1 MTKDIETSLLSDL
14 NFCVIDLETT
24 GGNLKTDR
32 IIEIGLVHIF
42 NYKVISSK
50 SYFVNPQK
58 KIPDFI
64 QKLTNISE
72 DDVKDAPI
80 IDHIIDEIREYIGEK
95 IVVAHNISFDI
106 PFFNAVLKKLKK
118 KPLKNNILCT
128 NVMTKHLIPG
138 ITNSNLPY
146 LCDIFNIKHG
156 RAHHAHDDAIAT
168 AELLVTYLKVFEE
181 RGIRKVNQLYYPR
194 NKFEFDKYHENFI
207 GEESW
212 MNLKKKIENLSTP
225 FFLSLKGKSGE
236 ILFASY
242 FDDSKQFEEEFQSIK
257 GLKLP
262 ISIVSLKLY
271 GSSLEALLHLKES
284 YIKCSATTRT
294 IIQQFLWL
302 RPHINAVKENI
313 KVLVSSWDK
322 DYYHNLQTLFLKK
335 YYLVLTRHLIDGQL
349 MLLHSPLY
357 SYRTST
363 IFKFVSQKRKLF
375 QHIDQHTKKD
385 HSYHKINDKTF
396 ADYNFSLIVLAH
408 MMLAEESK
416 DCLVISHQELST
428 GAESLENKIQK
439 FMDKS
444 KVRHRYP
451 MHHL

>member
-1 MTKDIETSLLSDL
+1 MTKEINSSILADL
-14 NFCVIDLETT
+14 HFCVIDLETT

-32 IIEIGLVHIF
+32 IIEIGLVHMF
-42 NYKVISSK
+42 NYKVVTSK

-80 IDHIIDEIREYIGEK
+80 IDNIIDEIREFIGDK

-106 PFFNAVLKKLKK
+106 PFFNSVLKKLKK

-168 AELLVTYLKVFEE
+168 ADLLLTYLKVFEE

-194 NKFEFDKYHENFI
+194 NKFEFDKYHENVS

-212 MNLKKKIENLSTP
+212 VILRKKIENLSTP

-242 FDDSKQFEEEFQSIK
+242 FDDAKQFEDEYQSIK
-257 GLKLP
+257 DLKLP
-262 ISIVSLKLY
+262 TSIVSLKLY

-284 YIKCSATTRT
+284 YIKCNASTKT

-302 RPHINAVKENI
+302 RPHLSHLKNDLKSQVAT
-313 KVLVSSWDK
+313 WDK
-322 DYYHNLQTLFLKK
+322 DYYHNLQSLFLKK

-349 MLLHSPLY
+349 MLLHAPMY

-375 QHIDQHTKKD
+375 QHIDQHAKKD
-385 HSYHKINDKTF
+385 HTHHKITDKTF

-408 MMLAEESK
+408 LKLSEESK
-416 DCLVISHQELST
+416 DCLVISHQDLAT
-428 GAESLENKIQK
+428 GADSLESKIQK
-439 FMDKS
+439 FIDKS
-444 KVRHRYP
+444 KTRHRYP